1 MNFRKNLMLPLF
13 FLIVGFCVSIFIFS
27 QPKEDYYSI
36 NVAGAN
42 WGNLDALIEKQEKNQ
57 LDVDLEGKTVAVFF
71 GYLACPDFCPN
82 HLSKMVS
89 VKTMLPEKIR
99 DQFAVIFIS
108 VDPER
113 DKTLNVKKFV
123 RSFDKTFDGFVPD
136 KTHLATLKEE
146 FKLVVNK
153 SSKNKFG
160 NYLVDH
166 YTYTYL
172 YDKNKSLKLLMPF
185 EISIEKMVKDIKR
198 VNRG

>member
-1 MNFRKNLMLPLF
+1 MIAGL
-13 FLIVGFCVSIFIFS
+13 CAYIFIFFE
-27 QPKEDYYSI
+27 PKEEYYSI

-42 WGNLDALIEKQEKNQ
+42 WGNLEVLTEKQEKNQ

-82 HLSKMVS
+82 HLSKMVL
-89 VKTMLPEKIR
+89 VKNMLPEKIR

-113 DKTLNVKKFV
+113 DKTTNLKTFL
-123 RSFDKTFDGFVPD
+123 RSFDENFDGFVPD
-136 KTHLATLKEE
+136 EIHLSILKDE
-146 FKLVVNK
+146 FKLVINK
-153 SSKNKFG
+153 SSKNEFG

-172 YDKNKSLKLLMPF
+172 YDKNKSLRLLIPF
-185 EISIEKMVKDIKR
+185 EMSIDQIVKDIKG
-198 VNRG
+198 VDRG

>member
-42 WGNLDALIEKQEKNQ
+42 WGNLDALIEKQEKKQ
-57 LDVDLEGKTVAVFF
+57 LDVDLKGKTVVVFF

-82 HLSKMVS
+82 HLSKMVL
-89 VKTMLPEKIR
+89 VKKKLPEKIR
-99 DQFAVIFIS
+99 DKFAVIFIS

-113 DKTLNVKKFV
+113 DKTSNLKKFV
-123 RSFDKTFDGFVPD
+123 RSFDKNFDGFVPD
-136 KTHLATLKEE
+136 KTHLAVLKDE

-153 SSKNKFG
+153 SSKNEFG

-172 YDKNKSLKLLMPF
+172 YDKNKSLKLLIPF
-185 EISIEKMVKDIKR
+185 VMSIDKIVKDIKR
-198 VNRG
+198 VNSG

>member
-1 MNFRKNLMLPLF
+1 MKFRKDLMIPLF
-13 FLIVGFCVSIFIFS
+13 FLIVGLCSYIFIFPE
-27 QPKEDYYSI
+27 PKEDYYSI
-36 NVAGAN
+36 NVAGAY
-42 WGNLDALIEKQEKNQ
+42 GGKIDVLIEKKEKKQ

-82 HLSKMVS
+82 HLSKMVL
-89 VKTMLPEKIR
+89 VKNMLPKEIR

-113 DKTLNVKKFV
+113 DKTLNLKKFV
-123 RSFDKTFDGFVPD
+123 RSFDKNFDGFVPD
-136 KTHLATLKEE
+136 KTHLAVLKDE

-153 SSKNKFG
+153 SSKNEFG

-172 YDKNKSLKLLMPF
+172 YDKNKSLKLLIPF
-185 EISIEKMVKDIKR
+185 EMSIDKIVKDIKG
-198 VNRG
+198 VNSG

>member
-1 MNFRKNLMLPLF
+1 MNFRKNLMLPLL
-13 FLIVGFCVSIFIFS
+13 FLIGGLCAYIFIFS
-27 QPKEDYYSI
+27 ESKEDYHSI

-42 WGNLDALIEKQEKNQ
+42 WGNLNVLIEKQEKKQ

-82 HLSKMVS
+82 HLSKMVL
-89 VKTMLPEKIR
+89 VKNMLPKKIR
-99 DQFAVIFIS
+99 DQFAVIFVS

-113 DKTLNVKKFV
+113 DKTVNLKKFV
-123 RSFDKTFDGFVPD
+123 RSFDEDFDGFVPD
-136 KTHLATLKEE
+136 KKQLADLQEE
-146 FKLVVNK
+146 FKLVINK
-153 SSKNKFG
+153 SPENESG

-172 YDKNKSLKLLMPF
+172 YDKNKSLRLLMPF
-185 EISIEKMVKDIKR
+185 EMSIDQIVKDIKG